1 MKEGTCGEG
10 RARRGPTNGRHYALL
25 TTDGIL
31 LHFLLLLASF
41 KNQFASELS
50 IHRLKEGWISDPI
63 CHSVI

>member
-1 MKEGTCGEG
+1 MRRRMRTEGT
-10 RARRGPTNGRHYALL
+10 YKWKALR
-25 TTDGIL
+25 TTHMDGIL